1 MKRKAKNRVILVSI
15 MILLL
20 GTLLLGCVK
29 PDPPVGPEEL
39 KPTLEVSTTPAGVL
53 PYGSEFTLSWAT
65 TNTRTLLINNKQH
78 YPIDAGSLKIRLF
91 KDTIFEVRALNIVL
105 SAKFDKEV
113 KVGDW
118 TTSKLGL
125 LTHGTWYLTS
135 IKFYQDN
142 IPLLDVILT
151 EIDKTDQY
159 LYSVDGKHSVYRS
172 GVRIGYMDWVF
183 SSDEDSIIYAP
194 NTQGPSTYRIDL
206 LDDKK
211 LTISTES
218 IDADGLPYVGKAS
231 YERK

>member
-53 PYGSEFTLSWAT
+53 PYGSEFTLSWT
-65 TNTRTLLINNKQH
+65 TTDAKSLLINNKKH
-78 YPIDAGSLKIRLF
+78 YPVEAGSLKMRLF

-118 TTSKLGL
+118 TTSKIGL
-125 LTHGTWYLTS
+125 ITHSPWRFTANKRYRDGILIRDY
-135 IKFYQDN
+135 
-142 IPLLDVILT
+142 ILT
-151 EIDKTDQY
+151 EDEKNEIYTFF
-159 LYSVDGKHSVYRS
+159 LDGKYTVYRY
-172 GVRIGYMDWVF
+172 GVRIGSDDWSL
-183 SSDEDSIIYAP
+183 SSDESSLSLGRNPPWVGTIAHL
-194 NTQGPSTYRIDL
+194 SE
-206 LDDKK
+206 KK
-211 LTISTES
+211 MVLTKVQPY
-218 IDADGLPYVGKAS
+218 ADGLPCLAEVT

>member
-53 PYGSEFTLSWAT
+53 PYGSEFTLSWIT
-65 TNTRTLLINNKQH
+65 TNAKNLLINNKSH
-78 YPIDAGSLKIRLF
+78 YPVGAGSLKLRLF
-91 KDTIFEVRALNIVL
+91 KDTIFEVRALNITL
-105 SAKFDKEV
+105 SAKADKEV

-125 LTHGTWYLTS
+125 ITHSFWQKIAIRAYRDGILLYDFPLNQFEKDEIITFD
-135 IKFYQDN
+135 INGKF
-142 IPLLDVILT
+142 L
-151 EIDKTDQY
+151 
-159 LYSVDGKHSVYRS
+159 VYRY
-172 GVRIGYMDWVF
+172 GEKIGDDVWSL
-183 SSDEDSIIYAP
+183 SSDELSLSVGKNPPWIGTIAHL
-194 NTQGPSTYRIDL
+194 SE
-206 LDDKK
+206 KK
-211 LTISTES
+211 MILTRVQPY
-218 IDADGLPYVGKAS
+218 ADGLPCLAEVT